1 MLAHFQPEGCLFVLG
16 FYAVFT
22 VIQLVNSDGSQI
34 HISWTIF
41 SQSIILILA
50 GMDKCNGRHDITE
63 ILLKTA
69 LNTVTFIINQT
80 NPMHK
85 YMHLRPH
92 THQRNIVTTLSHSLQ
107 AGSTKSTGINL
118 GQYLQSRKS
127 RRLTWSKVFAVL
139 FCFSFFFESV
149 PLHDKPKT
157 CPSCKHL
164 QIDEWMQYY
173 FKCLYIV

>member
-1 MLAHFQPEGCLFVLG
+1 MLTHLQLEGRLFVWG

-22 VIQLVNSDGSQI
+22 VIQLVNGGGLQI
-34 HISWTIF
+34 HISWIIF
-41 SQSIILILA
+41 SQSIILTLA

-69 LNTVTFIINQT
+69 LNTIIFIINQT

-85 YMHLRPH
+85 YMHLPPH

-107 AGSTKSTGINL
+107 AGSTKSTGINP
-118 GQYLQSRKS
+118 GQYVQSCKS
-127 RRLTWSKVFAVL
+127 RRLTWSKVFAFL
-139 FCFSFFFESV
+139 FRFSFFFFESV

-164 QIDEWMQYY
+164 QIDE
-173 FKCLYIV
+173 